1 MLTSTTISMMI
12 AKTFQIYIAAKTGI
26 GIYKMV
32 KTGLTLKKS
41 TKVNKLK
48 KENKINIIKFY

>member
-1 MLTSTTISMMI
+1 MLTGTTTSMVI

-32 KTGLTLKKS
+32 KTSLTLKKS

-48 KENKINIIKFY
+48 KEKVM

>member
-1 MLTSTTISMMI
+1 MLTGTTISMVI
-12 AKTFQIYIAAKTGI
+12 AKTFQIYIAVKTGI

-48 KENKINIIKFY
+48 KEKVM